1 MSNFYNKYI
10 TYKNLYLNLQRNKVS
25 KENINFSD
33 KNKQFGGKKNIIIHI
48 SGPSGSG
55 KTTLGN
61 KLKDRFG
68 DKIIVKDIDDLRQEF
83 IKQFYGNKKWTII
96 DKDAYQKYIDD
107 FVNRQTKPI
116 IFVGLNNMFWW
127 HKNHYYNMHPTYK
140 YYIRIDDKII
150 LKQKCLRLFD
160 DLKDDKVAMDDLV
173 NNNGTFIKMV
183 KQGIERE
190 CSMKNNLWEINKW
203 NKDYKKQGY
212 KFMTR
217 ENIFN
222 KVSNLIENRL

>member
-96 DKDAYQKYIDD
+96 DKDAYQ
-107 FVNRQTKPI
+107 
-116 IFVGLNNMFWW
+116 
-127 HKNHYYNMHPTYK
+127 
-140 YYIRIDDKII
+140 
-150 LKQKCLRLFD
+150 
-160 DLKDDKVAMDDLV
+160 
-173 NNNGTFIKMV
+173 
-183 KQGIERE
+183 
-190 CSMKNNLWEINKW
+190 
-203 NKDYKKQGY
+203 
-212 KFMTR
+212 
-217 ENIFN
+217 
-222 KVSNLIENRL
+222 